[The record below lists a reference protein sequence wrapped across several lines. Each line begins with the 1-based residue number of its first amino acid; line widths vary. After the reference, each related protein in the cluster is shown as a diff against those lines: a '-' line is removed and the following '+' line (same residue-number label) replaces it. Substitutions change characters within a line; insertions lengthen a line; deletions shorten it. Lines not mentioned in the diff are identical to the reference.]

1 MRGRKPKTSSQRQLA
16 GNPGHRP
23 VNDEEPQ
30 ITTSAD
36 AYRAVPPELTHP
48 AAIAE
53 WRRLVPLLTAARQ
66 VSDADHSA
74 LMALCIEWGRY
85 LEALSKV
92 TTLVVL
98 TPSGYPMP
106 NPYLSVATKAL
117 VACTKLWPELGL
129 TPSSRTRVRVIDAP
143 AADPFA
149 EFDPPPIRYN

>member
-1 MRGRKPKTSSQRQLA
+1 MRGRKPKPSAQRELA

-23 VNDEEPQ
+23 VNDDEPQ
-30 ITTSAD
+30 ITTSPD
-36 AYRAVPPELTHP
+36 AYSAVPAVLTHP
-48 AAIAE
+48 EAIAE
-53 WRRLVPLLTAARQ
+53 WRRLVPLLTVARQ
-66 VSDADHSA
+66 ISDADRSA

-129 TPSSRTRVRVIDAP
+129 TPSSRTRVRVTEP
-143 AADPFA
+143 AGGDPFA
-149 EFDPPPIRYN
+149 EFDPPSVRPH